1 MTSLAS
7 LAGVTF
13 TYPSAG
19 RAALCSVSLG
29 IAAGEVVAVA
39 GPAGAGASTLLLVAT
54 GLAPRLVGGK
64 LEGAREIR
72 ARRCGIVFARPWTQ
86 LTGLCSTVRD
96 EVAFGPACAGGPRAD
111 VLAAA
116 DRAMRQ
122 LGVERLAHRDPAHL
136 SGGELQRVV
145 VAAALALEPELL
157 ALDDPAAELDP
168 AAADAL
174 YATLPALAA
183 GGMGILL
190 ATPDVERAARVATR
204 AVVLEE
210 GVVAADGR
218 PADVLPA
225 TDVGVLARA
234 AGCPAPYPLD
244 VPALL
249 ARIEPDSGAPA
260 HDTSDAPPAGSGP
273 GRSTTAPDAGAP
285 AHDTGATAR

>member
-1 MTSLAS
+1 MTPLVSLS
-7 LAGVTF
+7 GVSF
-13 TYPSAG
+13 TYPASR
-19 RAALCSVSLG
+19 RAALRGVSLEV
-29 IAAGEVVAVA
+29 AGGEIVAVA
-39 GPAGAGASTLLLVAT
+39 GPAGAGASTLLLVAA

-64 LEGAREIR
+64 LEGRREIR

-96 EVAFGPACAGGPRAD
+96 EVAFGPACAGAPREH

-174 YATLPALAA
+174 YAALPALAA
-183 GGMGILL
+183 GGMAILL

-204 AVVLEE
+204 AVALEE
-210 GVVAADGR
+210 GAVVADGR
-218 PADVLPA
+218 PAAVLPA
-225 TDVGVLARA
+225 TDVGLLARA

-249 ARIEPDSGAPA
+249 ARI
-260 HDTSDAPPAGSGP
+260 APPAGSGP
-273 GRSTTAPDAGAP
+273 G
-285 AHDTGATAR
+285 TGVTAR